1 MLKKKEK
8 TPTKPHAT
16 HKNGYYYNKK
26 FDKQINLVCAHQ
38 RMDDGKLSQKGV
50 VAKKRGTYKA

>member
-38 RMDDGKLSQKGV
+38 REWWL
-50 VAKKRGTYKA
+50 KKRGTYKA